1 LVSAITIQIVSIKY
15 DEKNIDIIRMNFKIQ
30 TSFVLRYSNL
40 SIIVTLFTL
49 MKLLKTTLISI
60 LFILFLVMATLS
72 TWIYSQIDSA
82 LPQLDGK
89 QTLYGLSDNA
99 TIERDQQGIAT
110 IKASNRLDIALA
122 TGFVHA
128 QERFFQ
134 MDLLRRNSAGE
145 LASLFGAAAIDY
157 DSKIRRHRFRERASA
172 IVSQMSATDSALLKS
187 YTRGVN
193 QGLKY
198 LKAAPFEYLLLR
210 QAPVE
215 WQEEDTILTVL
226 SMYID
231 LQYQEGKRERTL
243 GLLHSVLSPEVF
255 SFLNPKGSRWD
266 AAIDG
271 TEFPSSPLPQAPW
284 PSASSEKLAAQ
295 LNYQPL
301 NKALTN
307 LTPSSLTRE
316 KSAQSEEFPGSNN
329 WAVGGAISATGSA
342 IVANDMH
349 LGIRVPNTWF
359 RASFEYKSAA
369 NTRVKVTG
377 ATLPGTP
384 NIIIGSNGH
393 IAWGFTNSYGDWS
406 DVIVLE
412 TNADKSQYLTP
423 NGYQRFIKRKQII
436 AVKGQEA
443 VDITVTDT
451 IWGPVIGENAQGDL
465 LAYRWVAHD
474 KAAVNMVITEFE
486 TAENVQQAIAIA
498 ARAGMPAQNLVV
510 GDKQGN
516 IGWTIMGPIP
526 QRSAMFGETPTSW
539 ANGENKWLGF
549 LPAKDYPKVINPK
562 NSRLWTA
569 NSRVIG
575 ADMLKKVGNGGYAIG
590 ARSAQIKQN
599 LEAKT
604 SFDEQALLNIALDDS
619 AKFLLRWQSFILSD
633 VLTDTMLAK
642 HQEWHEVKEIIKD
655 NNLYASTDSVA
666 YRLIRNFRLHVR
678 DQVFDI
684 FNENMT
690 KLDDNYSFNT
700 IRHQIET
707 PLWQLI
713 NQQPENFLWR
723 SHDSWAALFEKSLE
737 KTLTE
742 MTESTTLAN
751 ATWGKQNTSK
761 IQHPLSRAVPFIGQW
776 LDMPEVALPGDSYMP
791 RVQGQSFG
799 ASQRMS
805 VSPGHEENGIFH
817 MPTSQSGHP
826 WSPYYGLG
834 HESWIKGEASPFLPG
849 ASKYK
854 LTLLNY

>member
-1 LVSAITIQIVSIKY
+1 MKHL
-15 DEKNIDIIRMNFKIQ
+15 KN
-30 TSFVLRYSNL
+30 
-40 SIIVTLFTL
+40 
-49 MKLLKTTLISI
+49 TLIGI

-89 QTLYGLSDNA
+89 QTLYGLSA
-99 TIERDQQGIAT
+99 STIVERDSQGIVT
-110 IKASNRLDIALA
+110 IKADNRLDIAIA

-145 LASLFGAAAIDY
+145 LASLFGDAAIDY
-157 DSKIRRHRFRERASA
+157 DSDIRRHRFRERASN
-172 IVSQMSATDSALLKS
+172 IVSQLSTADLNLLKA

-198 LKAAPFEYLLLR
+198 LKAPPFEYLLLR

-231 LQYQEGKRERTL
+231 LQYQDGKRERTL
-243 GLLHSVLSPEVF
+243 GLMHSLLSTEVYA
-255 SFLNPKGSRWD
+255 FLNPKGSRWD

-271 TEFPSSPLPQAPW
+271 TEFPASPLPKAAW
-284 PSASSEKLAAQ
+284 PSTSSEGMAALLKNPALGQTIADRIPSPLA
-295 LNYQPL
+295 
-301 NKALTN
+301 
-307 LTPSSLTRE
+307 RE
-316 KSAQSEEFPGSNN
+316 KSTLNEEFPGSNN
-329 WAVGGAISATGSA
+329 WAIAGNISSTGSA
-342 IVANDMH
+342 MVANDMH

-359 RASFEYKSAA
+359 RASFEYQSVD
-369 NTRVKVTG
+369 NTAVKVTG

-406 DVIVLE
+406 DVIILE

-423 NGYQRFIKRKQII
+423 DGYQKFIKRKQII
-436 AVKGQEA
+436 AVKDQEA

-451 IWGPVIGENAQGDL
+451 IWGPVIGENSQGDL
-465 LAYRWVAHD
+465 LAYRWIAHD
-474 KAAVNMVITEFE
+474 KAAVNMVIVEFE
-486 TAENVQQAIAIA
+486 TATNVKQAFAIA
-498 ARAGMPAQNLVV
+498 ARAGLPAQNLMV

-516 IGWTIMGPIP
+516 IGWTIMGPVP
-526 QRSAMFGETPTSW
+526 QRSANFGETPTSW
-539 ANGENKWLGF
+539 ANGENKWLGL
-549 LPAKDYPKVINPK
+549 LPAEAYPKVINPD

-575 ADMLKKVGNGGYAIG
+575 GDMLNKVGNGGYAIG
-590 ARSAQIKQN
+590 ARSLQIKQN
-599 LEAKT
+599 LEAKA
-604 SFDEQALLNIALDDS
+604 SFDEKALLDIALDNR
-619 AKFLLRWQSFILSD
+619 AKFLLRWQKFILSD
-633 VLTDTMLAK
+633 VLTDAMLAK
-642 HQEWHEVKEIIKD
+642 HHDWYKVKKIID
-655 NNLYASTDSVA
+655 VEHLSASTDSVA
-666 YRLIRNFRLHVR
+666 YRLIRNFRLAVR
-678 DQVFDI
+678 EQVFEI

-690 KLDDNYSFNT
+690 KLDKSYSFHS

-723 SHDSWAALFEKSLE
+723 SHKSWPTLFEASLE
-737 KTLTE
+737 TTLSQ
-742 MTESTTLAN
+742 MTESSTLVN
-751 ATWGKQNTSK
+751 ATWGKQNISK

-776 LDMPEVALPGDSYMP
+776 LDMPEVELPGDSYMP

-799 ASQRMS
+799 ASQRMV
-805 VSPGHEENGIFH
+805 VSPGHEESGIFH

-834 HESWIKGEASPFLPG
+834 HERWIKGQSSSFLPG
-849 ASKYK
+849 PSKYT
-854 LTLLNY
+854 LTLLSY